1 MLAVVIGGL
10 ILSTYR
16 YEYSLNPDES
26 QTYDSNIGV
35 IQNRIIFG
43 LGCVQAF
50 SSFLLVVGFLVN
62 NANLIVQLGWRERVS
77 TNEIEMVIEKRQLQA
92 LRESQFSELQ
102 VADLDVKQL
111 RLILQIE
118 GPFSPVFFNEA
129 TGMTTYGG
137 ASIKF
142 EYYWVSLTFLISN
155 GQFIFNVMYFVF
167 SIQGLLQSP
176 VFYSFHLL
184 DVINRFRALQN
195 VIKSVTL
202 NAN

>member
-1 MLAVVIGGL
+1 M
-10 ILSTYR
+10 STYR

-26 QTYDSNIGV
+26 RTYDSYIGV
-35 IQNRIIFG
+35 VQNRIIFG

-118 GPFSPVFFNEA
+118 GPFSPVFLNEA
-129 TGMTTYGG
+129 TG
-137 ASIKF
+137 
-142 EYYWVSLTFLISN
+142 
-155 GQFIFNVMYFVF
+155 
-167 SIQGLLQSP
+167 
-176 VFYSFHLL
+176 
-184 DVINRFRALQN
+184 
-195 VIKSVTL
+195 
-202 NAN
+202 